1 MYAIVIEVYPEPVE
15 GLVVEAGNLAVEFA
29 RCPTALDELE
39 LIEGSLERIAD
50 FAKHLKAGVVDAMEE
65 AIWYGLPWFLRN
77 CGQWSQYLYFLIFNV
92 LENCGQWLQFLNG
105 YVCRPLHLT
114 LEVAKNF
121 ALKLRIDTIECA
133 ILVESSPFHPLA
145 VDAFGEGLE
154 ELFTILCAIGSV
166 LLELND
172 VEADEPVAGCKHAVD
187 GMGGLLTESFVN
199 LHDAIGKLPKGHCTL
214 GSCCHWLYVIFVVG
228 HVSLY
233 FL

>member
-1 MYAIVIEVYPEPVE
+1 MYAIVIKVYPEPVE
-15 GLVVEAGNLAVEFA
+15 GLVVEAGDLAVEFA
-29 RCPTALDELE
+29 FCPTPLYELE
-39 LIEGSLERIAD
+39 FVEGSFERIFDLAE
-50 FAKHLKAGVVDAMEE
+50 HLQAGVVDAMEE

-114 LEVAKNF
+114 LEVTKNF

-133 ILVESSPFHPLA
+133 ILVESSPFHALA

-154 ELFTILCAIGSV
+154 ELLTILRTIGSV

-172 VEADEPVAGCKHAVD
+172 VEADEPVACSEHAID
-187 GMGGLLTESFVN
+187 GMGGLLTKCLVN
-199 LHDAIGKLPKGHCTL
+199 LHDAISKLPKSHYTL
-214 GSCCHWLYVIFVVG
+214 GSCCHWLYVVFVVR
-228 HVSLY
+228 HISF